1 MLCLINELPLIKMI
15 NQIEHL
21 IVTFAINSMPV
32 VYTLS
37 NL

>member
-1 MLCLINELPLIKMI
+1 MLCLIDELPLIKMI

-21 IVTFAINSMPV
+21 IVTFAINSTPV